1 MTTPTE
7 RQRSLIQA
15 GAFLKQLANDASLP
29 DRLRD
34 EARRLLRHFPRRRDL
49 SFLADVAAL
58 PRPDAEQLADW
69 LRNYTHGAH
78 DGA

>member
-15 GAFLKQLANDASLP
+15 GAFLKQLAVDASLP
-29 DRLRD
+29 DRVRV
-34 EARRLLRHFPRRRDL
+34 EARRLLRHYPRISDL
-49 SFLADVAAL
+49 PYLADVATL
-58 PRPDAEQLADW
+58 PPPGTEEKADW